1 MQAAFTPPS
10 TLFTFIAHC
19 LVCHQHTLHTARLL
33 DPCFKTGWR
42 EEDFKRAG
50 LGDWWALHGNPAN
63 RGTINCPPT
72 VRPPPRRRA
81 SIETLGFSSAHPS
94 SLQAPSCEPLCGVP
108 LWSPFSSLGTL
119 PFFALAQWTR
129 RALLLFP
136 FCSLYA
142 ISGSFNLPFGI
153 LFNFPSQY
161 FSAIGLHVIFRFGWN
176 LPAALRWNHN
186 QRDSKRRRDLEASFS
201 VGDKGL
207 SPSLAQLSNWVSHN
221 LGPTCIFLKRSIG
234 LASVLL
240 PNPFPLIFAFFVR
253 HYWTHHVYF
262 LYLRLIICL
271 NSAGNEEKKEVE
283 KKKEP
288 GGKEYPTR
296 LFEKSCFL
304 QEKGL
309 NMQEGKSNISIFFP
323 ISSLVVPHI
332 SFKISYFISR
342 NSQFPLEKSHLI
354 SFFIPSLFF
363 LSSFQELA
371 NCVQGFDDS

>member
-42 EEDFKRAG
+42 EEDFKRAS

-161 FSAIGLHVIFRFGWN
+161 FSAIGLHVIFRFSWN

-186 QRDSKRRRDLEASFS
+186 QRDSKRRQDLEASHCRRQGAFTLF
-201 VGDKGL
+201 G
-207 SPSLAQLSNWVSHN
+207 PAFQLSFAQPRPHLHLPQKEHRS
-221 LGPTCIFLKRSIG
+221 GICIVAKPFSFDLCVLRSPLLDASCLFSFPPLNNMLKFSG
-234 LASVLL
+234 
-240 PNPFPLIFAFFVR
+240 
-253 HYWTHHVYF
+253 
-262 LYLRLIICL
+262 
-271 NSAGNEEKKEVE
+271 
-283 KKKEP
+283 
-288 GGKEYPTR
+288 
-296 LFEKSCFL
+296 
-304 QEKGL
+304 
-309 NMQEGKSNISIFFP
+309 
-323 ISSLVVPHI
+323 
-332 SFKISYFISR
+332 
-342 NSQFPLEKSHLI
+342 
-354 SFFIPSLFF
+354 
-363 LSSFQELA
+363 
-371 NCVQGFDDS
+371 